1 MNITSRLLACALLP
15 IAGVGCGSSGGSSGT
30 GAAAT
35 CTNGMIKAAEGNDY
49 VFSSTITLPPV
60 TVKSMANLTIDWSVV
75 NHDFLGHTLA
85 QATDTG
91 LALIML
97 WKEPLA
103 EFQMNLNADN
113 LLASDLIVSPPPSI
127 ERSAG
132 KTSAMLYDFTING
145 TPVSSSDF
153 NAYFD
158 PSKYSPASNTYL
170 AAIQTGTNLGTGIR
184 MLQAFQLDPASSN
197 TTVTLTNSSTK
208 LQYSTNL
215 HSLQPTGVPASTPRL
230 TLDWGD
236 MKKNALGAD
245 FITTNITS
253 AIVGH
258 YTQTPSQ
265 LESQF
270 LDLQTIATD
279 LYTADIPSGTV
290 LDFTTLKDGKGS
302 AFPGVD
308 ATGTWLVALTCGN
321 CRNPAPWYLTIL
333 EPVAQPCK

>member
-1 MNITSRLLACALLP
+1 MNTTSRVFACALLP
-15 IAGVGCGSSGGSSGT
+15 LVGVACSSSSGGGSSGGT
-30 GAAAT
+30 PT
-35 CTNGMIKAAEGNDY
+35 CTNGMIKAAEANDY
-49 VFSSTITLPPV
+49 AFSSTITLPPV
-60 TVKSMANLTIDWSVV
+60 TVKSMANLTIDWSGVT
-75 NHDFLGHTLA
+75 HDFLGHSLTLA
-85 QATDTG
+85 TDVN
-91 LALIML
+91 LALVMI

-113 LLASDLIVSPPPSI
+113 LLASDLIVSPPPSL
-127 ERSAG
+127 EPTAG
-132 KTSAMLYDFTING
+132 KTSAMLYDFGING

-153 NAYFD
+153 NTYFD
-158 PSKYSPASNTYL
+158 ASKYPASGNTFL
-170 AAIQTGTNLGTGIR
+170 AAIETGTNLGTGIR
-184 MLQAFQLDPASSN
+184 MLQAFQLDAASSN

-208 LQYSTNL
+208 LQYSANL
-215 HSLQPTGVPASTPRL
+215 HSLQPTGVPASTPGL
-230 TLDWGD
+230 SLDWGN

-258 YTQTPSQ
+258 YSQTPSQ

-270 LDLQTIATD
+270 LDLQTIAMD

-290 LDFTTLKDGKGS
+290 LDFTTLKDSKGN

-308 ATGTWLVALTCGN
+308 STGTWLVALTCGN